1 MGIAQSLPTAYKN
14 TYDFLVNNEGY
25 GLPATRRLPYA
36 DYGIILAA
44 GHHRL
49 RHTADGLDGIVRCQP
64 TWSGGRAV
72 YPH

>member
-36 DYGIILAA
+36 DYGIVLA
-44 GHHRL
+44 
-49 RHTADGLDGIVRCQP
+49 
-64 TWSGGRAV
+64 
-72 YPH
+72 